1 MQQIQ
6 STISA
11 KNQTV
16 IPSPIRKV
24 LQLKTGDKIVW
35 RVITTNNQHV
45 ALAEPIP
52 KSWTKYTRGLGK
64 NIWQN
69 IDIDSYIKNLR
80 KEWDV
85 KK

>member
-16 IPSPIRKV
+16 IPSQIRKI
-24 LQLKTGDKIVW
+24 LRLKTGDKIVW
-35 RVITTNNQHV
+35 RVITTNNQPAV
-45 ALAEPIP
+45 LAEPMP
-52 KSWTKYTRGLGK
+52 KNWAQYTKGLGK

-69 IDIDSYIKNLR
+69 ITIDSYIKNLR
-80 KEWDV
+80 QEWENKE
-85 KK
+85 